1 MACTTILVEKLLF
14 QVGRLTQTGARQAWK
29 SAMSKS

>member
-29 SAMSKS
+29 MRNV